1 MRILEA
7 LRHDAD
13 DLVLLAVEQQR
24 TMENV
29 SGRAEH
35 GLPERVADDGDFFVA
50 QLVVAGPYLP
60 AKFRRGLKG
69 SKEIAIDA
77 RRADAFRR
85 ALRSQT
91 EDGLSEGCQ
100 ILKGVA
106 FLLQVVEVGVGGA
119 EDFEWHVELRIGR
132 VKIDEPA

>member
-13 DLVLLAVEQQR
+13 DLVVLAVEQQR
-24 TMENV
+24 AMENV

-35 GLPERVADDGDFFVA
+35 GLPERMADDGDFFVA
-50 QLVVAGPYLP
+50 QLVVVGTYLP
-60 AKFRRGLKG
+60 AKFRSGLKG

-77 RRADAFRR
+77 RRADAFCR

-91 EDGLSEGCQ
+91 EDRLIEGGHV
-100 ILKGVA
+100 LKGVA
-106 FLLQVVEVGVGGA
+106 LVLEVVEVGVGGA
-119 EDFEWHVELRIGR
+119 EDFVPEG
-132 VKIDEPA
+132 

>member
-13 DLVLLAVEQQR
+13 DLVILAVEQQR
-24 TMENV
+24 AMENI

-50 QLVVAGPYLP
+50 HLVVVGSYLP
-60 AKFRRGLKG
+60 AKFRSGLES

-91 EDGLSEGCQ
+91 EDRLTEGGHV
-100 ILKGVA
+100 LKGMAVA
-106 FLLQVVEVGVGGA
+106 A
-119 EDFEWHVELRIGR
+119 
-132 VKIDEPA
+132 